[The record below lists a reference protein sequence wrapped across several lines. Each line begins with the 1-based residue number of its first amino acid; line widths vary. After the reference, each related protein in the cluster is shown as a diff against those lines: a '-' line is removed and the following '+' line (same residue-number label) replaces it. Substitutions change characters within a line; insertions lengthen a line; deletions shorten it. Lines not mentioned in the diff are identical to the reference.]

1 MNMPLQLPDP
11 NVQTEFTNPET
22 GEVCIYQGGGVWQI
36 KADAPVTF
44 TAPASSQSALETQIN
59 ALRLEIN
66 SLQNDIINLKAEI
79 TSASVNNF
87 LILE

>member
-22 GEVCIYQGGGVWQI
+22 GEVWIYESGVWQI
-36 KADAPVTF
+36 KPDSPVTF
-44 TAPASSQSALETQIN
+44 SSPSTPQSALETQID

-66 SLQNDIINLKAEI
+66 SLQNDIIDLKAELL
-79 TSASVNNF
+79 SASVNNF

>member
-11 NVQTEFTNPET
+11 SVQTEYTNPDT
-22 GEVCIYQGGGVWQI
+22 GEVWIYQSGVWQI
-36 KADAPVTF
+36 KPDTPVTC
-44 TAPASSQSALETQIN
+44 SSSSSTTSTLENEIVS
-59 ALRLEIN
+59 LRLEIN

-79 TSASVNNF
+79 QTASENNF

>member
-11 NVQTEFTNPET
+11 SVQTEYTNPAT
-22 GEVCIYQGGGVWQI
+22 GEVWIYENGVWQI
-36 KADAPVTF
+36 KPDDPITF
-44 TAPASSQSALETQIN
+44 GSPTSTDTLQQEIST
-59 ALRLEIN
+59 LRLEIN

-79 TSASVNNF
+79 ASASVNNF